1 MAGRKGA
8 IAFGLVYIPVE
19 LFTATQDDAV
29 RFNQLAKDT
38 MKRVRYVKTCP
49 DCKRELKPEDIVKG
63 YQYEKGKYVVV
74 DDEELDAIKT
84 DADRAM
90 KIVQFSDIDEV
101 PPLYFEKPYQV
112 VAQPGGEKALELLRR
127 AMVDEGKIAIG
138 TTVLG
143 NSETPIALIPH
154 DDDLVMM
161 TLHYQ
166 SEVKDVPKTLQHPDV
181 ADEELSMAKQLVES
195 MTAPFDPSRFRNTY
209 QEKLMQLIQDKIAGK
224 QIVAESQE
232 AQPSNIINLMDALSA
247 SLKARDGKD
256 GESKKPA
263 PAKKPRASGRRLRRL
278 RRPDSP
284 EALSVRGR
292 PFGPNLVH
300 EPNRTDAD
308 RDADD
313 GARQDIGGIV
323 HVQVEAREGDE
334 ACDGHGRDLERQHAS
349 ALPRQTAQR
358 RGSGERHHGVVR
370 GERIARRR
378 RDEQTGE
385 LVGDERPCAPE
396 QRLQHEHAE
405 DRGRDDGQ
413 EYGYAPPAVPRL
425 RDEHG
430 AGDEPHEGE
439 VSQMRGQQHDL
450 VEQRRAQMLLDGV
463 ENGDIH
469 ARLLRAGRA

>member
-19 LFTATQDDAV
+19 LCPATQDDAV
-29 RFNQLAKDT
+29 RFNQLAKES
-38 MKRVRYVKTCP
+38 MQRVRYVKTCP
-49 DCKRELKPEDIVKG
+49 DCNRELGPDDIVRG

-74 DDEELDAIKT
+74 SDEELDAIKT

-90 KIVQFSDIDEV
+90 KIVQFVDLQEV
-101 PPLYFEKPYQV
+101 PPVYFEKPYQV

-138 TTVLG
+138 TMVLG

-256 GESKKPA
+256 GGPKKPA
-263 PAKKPRASGRRLRRL
+263 PAKKPARKRAS
-278 RRPDSP
+278 
-284 EALSVRGR
+284 A
-292 PFGPNLVH
+292 
-300 EPNRTDAD
+300 
-308 RDADD
+308 
-313 GARQDIGGIV
+313 
-323 HVQVEAREGDE
+323 
-334 ACDGHGRDLERQHAS
+334 
-349 ALPRQTAQR
+349 
-358 RGSGERHHGVVR
+358 
-370 GERIARRR
+370 
-378 RDEQTGE
+378 
-385 LVGDERPCAPE
+385 
-396 QRLQHEHAE
+396 
-405 DRGRDDGQ
+405 
-413 EYGYAPPAVPRL
+413 
-425 RDEHG
+425 
-430 AGDEPHEGE
+430 
-439 VSQMRGQQHDL
+439 
-450 VEQRRAQMLLDGV
+450 
-463 ENGDIH
+463 
-469 ARLLRAGRA
+469 

>member
-29 RFNQLAKDT
+29 RFNQLAKDS

-49 DCKRELKPEDIVKG
+49 DCKRELEPADIVKG

-74 DDEELDAIKT
+74 DDAELDAIKT

-166 SEVKDVPKTLQHPDV
+166 SEVKDIPKALAHPDV
-181 ADEELSMAKQLVES
+181 ADEELAMAKQLVES
-195 MTAPFDPSRFRNTY
+195 MTAPFDPGRFRNTY

-224 QIVAESQE
+224 EVVAESHE
-232 AQPSNIINLMDALSA
+232 AQPANIINLMDALSA
-247 SLKARDGKD
+247 SLKAREGAGAGAEPK
-256 GESKKPA
+256 EPPTKKPA
-263 PAKKPRASGRRLRRL
+263 RKRAS
-278 RRPDSP
+278 
-284 EALSVRGR
+284 A
-292 PFGPNLVH
+292 
-300 EPNRTDAD
+300 
-308 RDADD
+308 
-313 GARQDIGGIV
+313 
-323 HVQVEAREGDE
+323 
-334 ACDGHGRDLERQHAS
+334 
-349 ALPRQTAQR
+349 
-358 RGSGERHHGVVR
+358 
-370 GERIARRR
+370 
-378 RDEQTGE
+378 
-385 LVGDERPCAPE
+385 
-396 QRLQHEHAE
+396 
-405 DRGRDDGQ
+405 
-413 EYGYAPPAVPRL
+413 
-425 RDEHG
+425 
-430 AGDEPHEGE
+430 
-439 VSQMRGQQHDL
+439 
-450 VEQRRAQMLLDGV
+450 
-463 ENGDIH
+463 
-469 ARLLRAGRA
+469 